1 MSYIS
6 SPPWR
11 LHGSIGTILL
21 YFTLVSVQKTK
32 YPFLL
37 NNSVA
42 PEPAG
47 SSPYLQELTTGPYP
61 EPTVSTHTPSQTPN
75 IHSDPILPSTP
86 RSSELSLSFGLYHQ
100 NPLIVT
106 VF

>member
-1 MSYIS
+1 MRMSYIS
-6 SPPWR
+6 SPPRR

-32 YPFLL
+32 HPFLL

-47 SSPYLQELTTGPYP
+47 SSPYLQEPTTGPYP
-61 EPTVSTHTPSQTPN
+61 EPTVSTPHPQPISLISILIPSS
-75 IHSDPILPSTP
+75 HLRLGLPSCLFPSGFTTKA
-86 RSSELSLSFGLYHQ
+86 LL
-100 NPLIVT
+100 
-106 VF
+106 